1 MRLTKVPRY
10 SATEL
15 ERRAE
20 TLLRDRGGWP
30 PTIPVDIE
38 SLVDQEPGLL
48 LDILPGLQEVSGVA
62 GLARYEPDTDTMRI
76 IIDAEVAD
84 HPSASFYRFT
94 VAEEFAHVLLHREI
108 MTQVRTLEDL
118 LALHAWRSYHEIDRN
133 AKRLAAAL
141 LMPTITVAQEARRVY
156 PALVKVSGFGDPAA
170 VQAHLEERVARLHGV
185 SAGAMRYRLK
195 EWPLRITQKV
205 ERAMRERLALLE

>member
-20 TLLRDRGGWP
+20 TLLRDRYGWP

-48 LDILPGLQEVSGVA
+48 LDILPGLQELCGVA

-76 IIDAEVAD
+76 IIDA
-84 HPSASFYRFT
+84 
-94 VAEEFAHVLLHREI
+94 
-108 MTQVRTLEDL
+108 
-118 LALHAWRSYHEIDRN
+118 
-133 AKRLAAAL
+133 
-141 LMPTITVAQEARRVY
+141 
-156 PALVKVSGFGDPAA
+156 
-170 VQAHLEERVARLHGV
+170 
-185 SAGAMRYRLK
+185 K

-205 ERAMRERLALLE
+205 ERAMRERLAFLE